1 MTKAAIISERSQ
13 ALLGSNR
20 AFVTMECDHSKT
32 CESAYNLTYP
42 IPCSTASFVQESTST
57 LLAARSYAKM
67 GHSKA
72 AWDALDA
79 LFVGSQ
85 GLIPRYRFFH
95 TNDDTYFVQDTTVPN
110 WRVFDPYGTNTE
122 TTVAT
127 SNRISSLPIHASLVL
142 ETFYLTNQTQDDLNG
157 LERAFWHLWNHHE
170 YLHTVVL
177 RNCPGKNC
185 YNIIHPWES
194 DEGTIPPETLQKINQ
209 QIKRL
214 QWKLPL
220 EIPYHVRNAWN
231 FDNETFPAMIFLL
244 ECQSNATH
252 NCEGKFS
259 NKTFCEE
266 TMIQSCPFAML
277 NVGHAAALVQSNRD
291 LQIMA
296 DILVDVILVPSKPLL
311 LQLAEWEASS
321 KLILDSLWHAPSRSF
336 LPRTESQWIV
346 IPKAAIFLGLW
357 TTIDSASWVGD
368 MTFHL
373 MQHEGDFAFDC
384 GNYALW
390 SSGGCKSR
398 ASISTELNYFVSR
411 GMKRNG
417 MNGMEHFL
425 SISTINLICQSE
437 SNDEQDGSCDQ
448 ITFANAFDA
457 STNLPFGTL
466 ESCSSS
472 WTATAAI
479 AYNLVIPDK
488 DFSYTPPPPIRASW
502 VIVLVFAELIVAFTM
517 GMSCLVLS
525 LSLMKRLNSV
535 VDDDDLR
542 DNIMIWDTLSL
553 DFFSA
558 ADSVDSRGTACGMV
572 GNMLDQTL
580 LVGYNEE
587 DYASEL

>member
-1 MTKAAIISERSQ
+1 MTKAASISEQSQ
-13 ALLGSNR
+13 ALLESNR
-20 AFVTMECDHSKT
+20 AFVTIECQHSKP
-32 CESAYNLTYP
+32 CESAYNLTFP
-42 IPCSTASFVQESTST
+42 TPCSIASSVQESTST

-67 GHSKA
+67 GLSKA

-85 GLIPRYRFFH
+85 ALIPRYRYFH
-95 TNDDTYFVQDTTVPN
+95 ANDDAYFVQDTTIPN
-110 WRVFDPYGTNTE
+110 WRAFDPFGTNKGTS
-122 TTVAT
+122 VVT
-127 SNRISSLPIHASLVL
+127 SNRLSSLPIHASLVL
-142 ETFYLTNQTQDDLNG
+142 ETFYLTNQTQDDLDG

-177 RNCPGKNC
+177 RLCPGKYC

-194 DEGTIPPETLQKINQ
+194 DEGTIPPEALQKINE
-209 QIKRL
+209 QILRV
-214 QWKLPL
+214 QWQLPL
-220 EIPYHVRNAWN
+220 EIPYYVRNSWN

-244 ECQSNATH
+244 ECQFNATR
-252 NCEGKFS
+252 NCQVTFS
-259 NKTFCEE
+259 NKTLCED
-266 TMIQSCPFAML
+266 TMIQSCPFSML

-296 DILVDVILVPSKPLL
+296 DILVDAIAAPSKPKL
-311 LQLAEWEASS
+311 LQLAQWEASS
-321 KLILDSLWHAPSRSF
+321 KLILDSLWHDPSRSF
-336 LPRTESQWIV
+336 LPRIESQWIV
-346 IPKAAIFLGLW
+346 RPEAANFWGLW
-357 TTIDSASWVGD
+357 STIDNASWLGD

-384 GNYALW
+384 GKYPLW

-398 ASISTELNYFVSR
+398 ASISTELNYFLSR

-417 MNGMEHFL
+417 MNGLEHYL
-425 SISTINLICQSE
+425 NISTINLLCQSE
-437 SNDEQDGSCDQ
+437 NNDEQDGRCDH
-448 ITFANAFDA
+448 ISFASAFDA
-457 STNLPFGTL
+457 STNLPFRTF

-502 VIVLVFAELIVAFTM
+502 VIVLVFAELIVAFAM

-525 LSLMKRLNSV
+525 LSLMKRLNDV

-542 DNIMIWDTLSL
+542 DNVMLWDTTSL

-558 ADSVDSRGTACGMV
+558 ADSVENSETAYGIV
-572 GNMLDQTL
+572 GNILDQTL

-587 DYASEL
+587 DYASKS